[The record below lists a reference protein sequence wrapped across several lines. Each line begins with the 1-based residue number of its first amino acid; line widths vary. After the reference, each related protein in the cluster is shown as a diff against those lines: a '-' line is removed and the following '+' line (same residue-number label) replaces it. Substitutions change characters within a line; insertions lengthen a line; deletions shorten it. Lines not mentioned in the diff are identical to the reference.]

1 MGYRTDETSKA
12 IGRGVAELYRQ
23 YVMRVQYIQE
33 VKNVGILC
41 T

>member
-12 IGRGVAELYRQ
+12 IGQRVTELYKQ
-23 YVMRVQYIQE
+23 YIMRVQYIQE